1 MAKLIDYVGTSVL
14 QEMQEGMC
22 DSTGIAM
29 VIVDANGTAVTSR
42 TNFSDYFL
50 KLKKGRMFD
59 KNAADDAL
67 AKKTYSVYTN
77 SLGLLEFTAPIFFH
91 NECVGYFIGGEVFAE
106 KPDEALLHRVAE
118 ETRTSID
125 DVRYL
130 SGKVEIIPKQRVA
143 AMADFMIKMVTGAS
157 GTIRYKADG
166 GGDSSLSE
174 KVREFGMSN
183 ARSTV
188 VIKEKVEGMVD
199 TANRCAE
206 QVALT
211 MDTVK
216 VIQNIALNTRILG
229 FNASIEA
236 SRAKE
241 SGKGFGVIAQEV
253 RTLADTS
260 KSSADKIAAAIKDIS
275 ALTSELASVSAE
287 INEMV
292 DQKNKSVADFRK
304 MMGDPVV
311 R

>member
-29 VIVDANGTAVTSR
+29 VIVDAGGTAVTTR

-59 KNAADDAL
+59 KNAADEAL
-67 AKKTYSVYTN
+67 ARKTYSVYTN
-77 SLGLLEFTAPIFFH
+77 SLGLLEFTAPIFFL

-106 KPDEALLHRVAE
+106 KPDEAMLHRVAE

-143 AMADFMIKMVTGAS
+143 AMADFMTKMVTGAS
-157 GTIRYKADG
+157 GTIKYKADG
-166 GGDSSLSE
+166 GDSALSE

-188 VIKEKVEGMVD
+188 IIKEKVEGMVD

-292 DQKNKSVADFRK
+292 DQKNRSVADFRK